1 MAIVTTDALSSLDQD
16 FLFYFFETASFKK
29 CIFNIL
35 FTSLQ
40 AVSQNLVSFSVLDRN
55 AFEITEKN

>member
-40 AVSQNLVSFSVLDRN
+40 AVDQSKPGFFFGLRPKRF
-55 AFEITEKN
+55 

>member
-35 FTSLQ
+35 FTLLQ
-40 AVSQNLVSFSVLDRN
+40 AVDQSKPGFFFDLRPKRF
-55 AFEITEKN
+55 